1 MSNVRTESTELEDEV
16 NRMIETAE
24 KEYEKELEC
33 CSFRFGTIVYKMK
46 DRIGNNSLLANHL
59 EEYFKEKYYN
69 VYQEIDKRHLC
80 FNYAVVIE
88 LLDISVLDNIIR
100 DILPTIDE

>member
-1 MSNVRTESTELEDEV
+1 MSNSRTEFTELEDEV
-16 NRMIETAE
+16 NHMIEIAE
-24 KEYEKELEC
+24 KLYEKDIDG
-33 CSFRFGTIVYKMK
+33 CSYYYGTIVNKMK
-46 DRIGNNSLLANHL
+46 DWIGNSSPLADYL
-59 EEYFKEKYYN
+59 EEYFKEKYFD

>member
-1 MSNVRTESTELEDEV
+1 MSNARIELTELENEV
-16 NRMIETAE
+16 NRMIEIAE
-24 KEYEKELEC
+24 KSYEKELDS
-33 CSFRFGTIVYKMK
+33 CSFKYGTIVYKMK
-46 DRIGNNSLLANHL
+46 DLIGNNSPLADYL

>member
-1 MSNVRTESTELEDEV
+1 MSNASIESTELEDEV
-16 NRMIETAE
+16 HRMVEIAE
-24 KEYEKELEC
+24 KAYEKELDS
-33 CSFRFGTIVYKMK
+33 CSYYYGTIVYKMK
-46 DRIGNNSLLANHL
+46 DWIGNSSPLADYL
-59 EEYFKEKYYN
+59 EEYFKEKHYN

-100 DILPTIDE
+100 DILQPIDE

>member
-1 MSNVRTESTELEDEV
+1 MSNARIELTELENEV

-24 KEYEKELEC
+24 KEYEKELDC
-33 CSFRFGTIVYKMK
+33 CSFRYGTIVYKMK
-46 DRIGNNSLLANHL
+46 DRIGNNSLLADYL

-69 VYQEIDKRHLC
+69 IYQEIDKRHLC

-100 DILPTIDE
+100 DILPSIDE

>member
-1 MSNVRTESTELEDEV
+1 MSNARAESVELEKEV
-16 NRMIETAE
+16 HQMIEIAE
-24 KEYEKELEC
+24 KAYEKELDS
-33 CSFRFGTIVYKMK
+33 CSYYYGTIIYKMK
-46 DRIGNNSLLANHL
+46 DWIGNSSPLADYL
-59 EEYFKEKYYN
+59 EEYFKERYYN

-100 DILPTIDE
+100 DILPPIDE

>member
-1 MSNVRTESTELEDEV
+1 MSNVSIGLTELENEV
-16 NRMIETAE
+16 NRMIEIAE
-24 KEYEKELEC
+24 KEYEKELDS
-33 CSFRFGTIVYKMK
+33 CSYYYGTIVYKMK
-46 DRIGNNSLLANHL
+46 DWIGNSSPLADYL

-80 FNYAVVIE
+80 FNYEVVIE

-100 DILPTIDE
+100 DILPPIDE